1 MGYTKERKKKTL
13 SKWRDILC
21 SWIGRF
27 KIVKMLV
34 FGFIFVLLFS
44 SSTYS
49 MSFHSKSLELF
60 CVYQHL
66 LKFTWKAKNLEK
78 PKVLNEKNKVRRL
91 TLSNLKLYY
100 KTKVIKK
107 VLYLQNRDR
116 YAAIDRNRHSQA
128 SDCF

>member
-1 MGYTKERKKKTL
+1 
-13 SKWRDILC
+13 
-21 SWIGRF
+21 
-27 KIVKMLV
+27 
-34 FGFIFVLLFS
+34 
-44 SSTYS
+44 

-66 LKFTWKAKNLEK
+66 LKFIWKAKNLEK

-100 KTKVIKK
+100 KTKVIKT

-116 YAAIDRNRHSQA
+116 YAAMDRNRHSQA
-128 SDCF
+128 SDCFLQRKKAIQGKKYDLLNKYCCNK